1 MRTSLAR
8 FLALALLALLMAC
21 SSSTRL
27 AFEFIGFLPV
37 FYVVENPV
45 NPTRARELA
54 LALDIDTNIIAPD
67 GSIRYLDKER
77 FQYLPMILVGT
88 GPADEDGHIPTEE
101 RFDFEAIRAIQ
112 PFAEDTARLRAVSA
126 LQKSGLNP
134 RRATISVGH
143 SRFQAV
149 SVRGEAVA
157 DVQLDT
163 QVDFD
168 TVTPNNYPLRGPGAS
183 IKVVFDGQGKV
194 TQLQYAYRVLAEGPR
209 AALLSGPEAQRRA
222 AAQYFGVDQ
231 AQVLLQGQC
240 ARVQAQA
247 GNLCLRSELVY
258 YAPPMSLPVTQIAP
272 HYLFTG
278 RFSLE
283 GTTVEIR
290 RLLIPALAN
299 APEVRLTLTSDGGQ
313 AVEGRATV
321 SGGRAPYTYTWASST
336 TALPPD
342 AKGESI
348 RYNVSGREAV
358 TRETLSV
365 VVTDAEGISTWA
377 SQAVA
382 VNGPAPAPV
391 SVQGLAAQS
400 VGAAWVG
407 ISQNLPYSAGNVG
420 GFLRQASGAGVQ
432 VAFNFGEQL
441 AYQSDFARDTDEFG
455 IDSVDLGLYSGHANG
470 LGFSFITERKKR
482 FFYSEQASW
491 GERDLEWLVIA
502 ACGPLQET
510 EFGIPWWRQWGGAF
524 NGLHLLLGYANTTYD
539 NNREGLLLGQGLFEQ
554 KLSLR
559 QAWANAA
566 SSIQTPNEIY
576 AVMGV
581 WDTRGVNNYNDH
593 FWDLGPVGPDI
604 SRLSL
609 DGFWRLSGPS

>member
-1 MRTSLAR
+1 MRKSLAR
-8 FLALALLALLMAC
+8 FLGLALLALLMAC
-21 SSSTRL
+21 GSNTRL

-54 LALDIDTNIIAPD
+54 LALGIDTNIIAPD
-67 GSIRYLDKER
+67 GSIRYLDRER
-77 FQYLPMILVGT
+77 FQHLPMIAVGA
-88 GPADEDGHIPTEE
+88 GSADEDGNIPTEE

-112 PFAEDTARLRAVSA
+112 PFAEDEARLRAVSA
-126 LQKSGLNP
+126 LQKAGLNP

-149 SVRGEAVA
+149 SARGEAVA

-183 IKVVFDGQGKV
+183 IKVVFDGQSKV

-209 AALLSGPEAQRRA
+209 AALLSQVQAQRRA
-222 AAQYFGVDQ
+222 AAQYFGVDET
-231 AQVLLQGQC
+231 QVLLQGSC

-247 GNLCLRSELVY
+247 GNLCLQSELVY
-258 YAPPMSLPVTQIAP
+258 YAPPMSLAVSQIAP

-290 RLLIPALAN
+290 RLLIPAFAS
-299 APEVRLTLTSDGGQ
+299 APEVKLRATSDGSR

-321 SGGRAPYTYTWASST
+321 RGGRAPYTYTWASST
-336 TALPPD
+336 TALPLD
-342 AKGESI
+342 TKGESI
-348 RYNVSGREAV
+348 RYNVSSREAV

-382 VNGPAPAPV
+382 VNGPAPA
-391 SVQGLAAQS
+391 SLSTQALTAQS

-407 ISQNLPYSAGNVG
+407 ISQNLPYSAENVG
-420 GFLRQASGAGVQ
+420 GFLRQAIGVGVQ

-455 IDSVDLGLYSGHANG
+455 IDSVDLGLYTGHANG

-482 FFYSEQASW
+482 FFFSEQASW

-539 NNREGLLLGQGLFEQ
+539 NNREGLLLGQGIFEQ
-554 KLSLR
+554 KLPLR
-559 QAWANAA
+559 QAWASAA
-566 SSIQTPNEIY
+566 SSIQTPSEIY

-604 SRLSL
+604 PRPSL
-609 DGFWRLSGPS
+609 EGFWRLSGPS